1 MTLCA
6 YLASRWSAFFRD
18 GLKKPAGLFLPPVI
32 ADLDGDGQRS
42 IVGSWDGCVHAWRSD
57 GSILP
62 GWPKP
67 TGHFV
72 WSTPVVKDLNGD
84 GILEVSWSPARF
96 ISGARTVP
104 VPGWPQKIGGYSVSG
119 SRRGSDDVASE
130 VIVGRNNSTPG

>member
-1 MTLCA
+1 MCISGVTMVSLFPGWPQKTGRFVSSSCHCGFGWGWSTKYCWIMGRLC
-6 YLASRWSAFFRD
+6 SR
-18 GLKKPAGLFLPPVI
+18 
-32 ADLDGDGQRS
+32 
-42 IVGSWDGCVHAWRSD
+42 WRSD